1 MNFFKK
7 NQIVVFT
14 IGLMLITAGYLS
26 YMNNNKD
33 STRTSIDASSIADSE
48 EMASIGDAKL
58 VSANVAQSTNEV
70 GDDDEIISNSENS
83 NLIINSENIED
94 TLANNELVN
103 STDTTAE
110 QENAE
115 QENAEQENNENLEV
129 NGKVDSSE
137 TDLETGSNS
146 STTIDEYFTSSRL
159 ERENMYSK
167 RIENYQDILNNS
179 NVSEAQKKMAQEEIT
194 KLNNEQNAL
203 MITENLLKTK
213 GISDL
218 IIFVNG
224 DSINVIVKGDNIEKE
239 KIAQIQNVITRELDA
254 DIGNV
259 HITTKN

>member
-26 YMNNNKD
+26 YMNNNKED
-33 STRTSIDASSIADSE
+33 TKTSIDASSIADSE

-58 VSANVAQSTNEV
+58 VSANVAQNLNEI
-70 GDDDEIISNSENS
+70 GSNSEMVESTENS
-83 NLIINSENIED
+83 NLIENSEGTD
-94 TLANNELVN
+94 NNTDN
-103 STDTTAE
+103 STVYSSNVITGTIE
-110 QENAE
+110 TSS
-115 QENAEQENNENLEV
+115 
-129 NGKVDSSE
+129 DSIE
-137 TDLETGSNS
+137 
-146 STTIDEYFTSSRL
+146 TIDEYFTSSRL

-179 NVSEAQKKMAQEEIT
+179 NVSEAQKKTAQEEIT

-213 GISDL
+213 GIEDL

-224 DSINVIVKGDNIEKE
+224 DSINVIVKENDIKKE
-239 KIAQIQNVITRELDA
+239 EIAQIQNIITRELNA
-254 DIGNV
+254 DIGNI
-259 HITTKN
+259 HITTKE

>member
-26 YMNNNKD
+26 YMNNNKED
-33 STRTSIDASSIADSE
+33 TKTSIDASSIADSE

-58 VSANVAQSTNEV
+58 VSANVAQNLNEI
-70 GDDDEIISNSENS
+70 GSNSEMVESTENS
-83 NLIINSENIED
+83 NLIENSEGTDNNTVYSSNVITGTIE
-94 TLANNELVN
+94 T
-103 STDTTAE
+103 SS
-110 QENAE
+110 
-115 QENAEQENNENLEV
+115 
-129 NGKVDSSE
+129 DSIE
-137 TDLETGSNS
+137 
-146 STTIDEYFTSSRL
+146 TIDEYFTSSRL

-179 NVSEAQKKMAQEEIT
+179 NVSEAQKKTAQEEIT

-213 GISDL
+213 GIEDL

-224 DSINVIVKGDNIEKE
+224 DSINVIVKEN
-239 KIAQIQNVITRELDA
+239 
-254 DIGNV
+254 DI
-259 HITTKN
+259 KNLETSW